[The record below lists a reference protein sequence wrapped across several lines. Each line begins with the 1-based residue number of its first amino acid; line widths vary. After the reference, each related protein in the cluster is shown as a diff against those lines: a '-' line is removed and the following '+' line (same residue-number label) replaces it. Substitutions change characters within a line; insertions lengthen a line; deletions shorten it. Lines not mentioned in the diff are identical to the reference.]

1 MCLFFKSEGIKKLQ
15 LVAFIVLVLFLCGC
29 EDDSE
34 DKKDTSSKTENVK
47 VTVDFEELTVPDEG
61 YWNGSD
67 LSGSFV
73 SKDVEFY
80 NDYTEDY
87 SSWTGVVYSNC
98 TDMVTVGY
106 ANQYSVYSDSGNNG
120 SSVFAVLYLF
130 GEEPLVSFE
139 DGSYIK
145 GFYVNNTTYV
155 YHALKSGE
163 DGYGLVK
170 KFGGN
175 DGNDKDY
182 LKLVIIGFDDEGVE
196 IGQVEF
202 FLADYRF
209 DDNSKDYIIRD
220 WTWVDLSAFTEPV
233 KELAFELVSTDTGDY
248 GMNTPAYF
256 ALDDLV
262 YEIKPE

>member
-1 MCLFFKSEGIKKLQ
+1 MYLILKSEGIKKMQ
-15 LVAFIVLVLFLCGC
+15 VIAFFLLVLFLCGC
-29 EDDSE
+29 EDDST
-34 DKKDTSSKTENVK
+34 DKKDPSSKTENVK
-47 VTVDFEELTVPDEG
+47 VTVDFEDLLLPEEG

-73 SKDVEFY
+73 SNDVKFY
-80 NDYTEDY
+80 NDYTEEY
-87 SSWTGVVYSNC
+87 GTWTGLAYSDC

-120 SSVFAVLYLF
+120 SSVFAVSYLF

-139 DGSYIK
+139 DGSYVK

-170 KFGGN
+170 KFGGD
-175 DGNDKDY
+175 DGNEEDY
-182 LKLVIIGFDDEGVE
+182 LKLVITGIDSDGENM
-196 IGQVEF
+196 GQVEF

-209 DDNSKDYIIRD
+209 EDNSRDYIISD

-262 YEIKPE
+262 YEMKPE

>member
-1 MCLFFKSEGIKKLQ
+1 MCLFFKTEGIKKLQ
-15 LVAFIVLVLFLCGC
+15 LVVFIMLVLFLCGC

-34 DKKDTSSKTENVK
+34 DTAAKTENVK
-47 VTVDFEELTVPDEG
+47 VTVDFEELILPDEG

-87 SSWTGVVYSNC
+87 NSWTGVVYSNC
-98 TDMVTVGY
+98 TDMVTIGY
-106 ANQYSVYSDSGNNG
+106 ANQYSVYSESGSNG
-120 SSVFAVLYLF
+120 SSAFAVSYIY
-130 GEEPLVSFE
+130 GNEPLVSFKKA
-139 DGSYIK
+139 SIVK
-145 GFYVNNTTYV
+145 GLYVNNTTYV
-155 YHALKSGE
+155 YHALNSGD

-196 IGQVEF
+196 IGQVDF

-209 DDNSKDYIIRD
+209 EDNSKDYIIRD
-220 WTWVDLSAFTEPV
+220 WTWVDLSVFREPV
-233 KELAFELVSTDTGDY
+233 KEIALELVSTDSGDY

-256 ALDDLV
+256 AFDDLV
-262 YEIKPE
+262 YEVKPE